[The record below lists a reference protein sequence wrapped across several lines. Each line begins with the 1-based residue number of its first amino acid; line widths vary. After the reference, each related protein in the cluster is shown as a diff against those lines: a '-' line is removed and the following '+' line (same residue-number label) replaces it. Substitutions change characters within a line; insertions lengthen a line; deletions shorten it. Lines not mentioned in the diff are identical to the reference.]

1 MRMLQVG
8 CGDGAIAEKLK
19 DEDHEV
25 VGLDRSA
32 TAVAEARRRGVLAVT
47 GDFFD
52 FKDGSFDAVLFSRT
66 LHLLTPLVEAVE
78 HARALLSPGGLL
90 IADELAVENV
100 DRETVRW
107 FFELSDLL
115 EAVGLVPAALER
127 VVPASNQL
135 ERWYE
140 EHEQGYAAHAGEDMA
155 IAIGT
160 RFDLVSQ
167 ERVPYLY
174 RYICDR
180 IEVSDRGARVAR
192 WVHDLES
199 LRVSEGSL
207 RPAGLRLVAKKIAPD
222 DFGKPAPLAS

>member
-1 MRMLQVG
+1 MLQVG
-8 CGDGAIAEKLK
+8 CGDGAIAEGLK
-19 DEDHEV
+19 DDEREV
-25 VGLDRSA
+25 VALDRSA
-32 TAVAEARRRGVLAVT
+32 AAVAEARRRGVLAIT

-52 FKDGSFDAVLFSRT
+52 FSEGAFDAVLFSRT
-66 LHLLTPLVEAVE
+66 LHLLTPLGEAVE
-78 HARALLSPGGLL
+78 HARALLAPGGLL

-100 DRETVRW
+100 DRETARW

-115 EAVGLVPAALER
+115 EAVGLVAPVLER

-140 EHEQGYAAHAGEDMA
+140 EHEQGHSAHAGEDMA

-160 RFDLVSQ
+160 RLQLVSQ
-167 ERVPYLY
+167 DRGPYLY

-180 IEVSDRGARVAR
+180 IEASERGARVAR
-192 WVHDLES
+192 WVRDLES

-207 RPAGLRLVAKKIAPD
+207 RPAGLRLIAKKAPPGD
-222 DFGKPAPLAS
+222 LGRPAPLAS